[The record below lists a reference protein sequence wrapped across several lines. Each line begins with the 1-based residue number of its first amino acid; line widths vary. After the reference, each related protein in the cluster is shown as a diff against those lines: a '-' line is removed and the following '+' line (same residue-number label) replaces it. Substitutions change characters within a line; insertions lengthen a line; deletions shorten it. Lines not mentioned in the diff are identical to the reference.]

1 MDASVI
7 VADTINY
14 MYKHYEFNK
23 EYIKNPKSKL
33 TFNNINYLNKN
44 ITINKKD
51 KEELFGIIGM
61 LNEDEIKSLMSEVL
75 NPIGY
80 NLMVTPKEIDFVI
93 DRLSTLIATS
103 LNETLHNINY

>member
-1 MDASVI
+1 M
-7 VADTINY
+7 
-14 MYKHYEFNK
+14 
-23 EYIKNPKSKL
+23 